1 MSRFAKK
8 AVILSVIFLLAVGGY
23 FIWNQKHADPDIFYT
38 SIEDANLP
46 VVYMEMY
53 GEAVNGLHGYFKEDS
68 RAAAREALTVLP
80 ADRRLG
86 IRIGEADGAL
96 LGIQYEVRNLER
108 SRLLEKTQVSDWTQ
122 ADGYTRAEL
131 PIENLLTKDEEYLLT
146 IQISFEGQKPVYY
159 CTRIL
164 WTDSPYAE
172 QMISLAKEFS
182 AKTFDYG
189 EAQTLTTYLESS
201 DSADNSSLGVVTLKS
216 SFSQLVWANLDMT
229 VVSPVSVTLKD
240 LQGIMGNVQLDYMVA
255 RTPESGPEELYE
267 ISENFT
273 MKWSEQRIYMMDYE
287 RRMNQ
292 VFEGDSSLFS
302 GKRIILGIQDGEGI
316 QTMTD
321 PAGAYQAFVV
331 GRELWCLDRQENRA
345 VRVFT
350 FRDGVN
356 ENSQG
361 NYKKHGVKILSVNE
375 SGDVSFLVYGYMN
388 RGNHEGTTGVS
399 MYRYDNGSNTIVEKF
414 YIPED
419 EPCEM
424 LAQDL
429 NRFSYLTAED
439 VVYMYLG
446 GTIYSVNLMSGEASE
461 VARGLSADELAVSES
476 GSRLAW
482 QEEDGKVIRV
492 MDLKSGR
499 TDEIRAGQG
508 GTLRVLGFVGS
519 DLVYGLAAA
528 DSDIVENGRVTG
540 TAMYALE
547 IVSDTMEV
555 ATRYEKD
562 GLYITDVTI
571 SDSRV
576 HMRRIAKSG
585 GGYADVDEDTLVCN
599 EEIGGEASSGIG
611 WFASDERRRV
621 YFVQVDQGIESGRR
635 IRLLT
640 PRKMVA
646 EEANTVE
653 MAGGEQSGELVFCA
667 YGRGRYLGC
676 SRNFT
681 EAVGMA
687 YDAMGMVT
695 DENGRVVW
703 NRVNRGNIR
712 TLGDVEAQAAGFA
725 SILREFDGT
734 RRMDDGS
741 LILDCRG
748 LSIPQIL
755 YFIDRGNLVA
765 GYTEGGAYLLIY
777 GFDPYNISVYDPASG
792 STFKMGLNDSEAYF
806 KSFGNDFICVFQRN

>member
-1 MSRFAKK
+1 
-8 AVILSVIFLLAVGGY
+8 
-23 FIWNQKHADPDIFYT
+23 
-38 SIEDANLP
+38 
-46 VVYMEMY
+46 
-53 GEAVNGLHGYFKEDS
+53 
-68 RAAAREALTVLP
+68 
-80 ADRRLG
+80 
-86 IRIGEADGAL
+86 
-96 LGIQYEVRNLER
+96 
-108 SRLLEKTQVSDWTQ
+108 
-122 ADGYTRAEL
+122 
-131 PIENLLTKDEEYLLT
+131 
-146 IQISFEGQKPVYY
+146 
-159 CTRIL
+159 
-164 WTDSPYAE
+164 
-172 QMISLAKEFS
+172 
-182 AKTFDYG
+182 
-189 EAQTLTTYLESS
+189 
-201 DSADNSSLGVVTLKS
+201 
-216 SFSQLVWANLDMT
+216 
-229 VVSPVSVTLKD
+229 
-240 LQGIMGNVQLDYMVA
+240 
-255 RTPESGPEELYE
+255 
-267 ISENFT
+267 
-273 MKWSEQRIYMMDYE
+273 
-287 RRMNQ
+287 
-292 VFEGDSSLFS
+292 
-302 GKRIILGIQDGEGI
+302 
-316 QTMTD
+316 
-321 PAGAYQAFVV
+321 
-331 GRELWCLDRQENRA
+331 
-345 VRVFT
+345 
-350 FRDGVN
+350 
-356 ENSQG
+356 
-361 NYKKHGVKILSVNE
+361 
-375 SGDVSFLVYGYMN
+375 
-388 RGNHEGTTGVS
+388 
-399 MYRYDNGSNTIVEKF
+399 
-414 YIPED
+414 
-419 EPCEM
+419 
-424 LAQDL
+424 
-429 NRFSYLTAED
+429 
-439 VVYMYLG
+439 
-446 GTIYSVNLMSGEASE
+446 
-461 VARGLSADELAVSES
+461 
-476 GSRLAW
+476 
-482 QEEDGKVIRV
+482 
-492 MDLKSGR
+492 R

-599 EEIGGEASSGIG
+599 EEIGGGASSGIG